1 VRHKTVFGVSW
12 LEWSEWRDS
21 NPRPLVPQTKL
32 ISCLTIPELSP
43 SLIWLHF
50 VEIGSA
56 ENVPLVSKTFLTLE
70 MSRLPNGF
78 DDDATDFEIDGGL
91 PGLPSGKDREIIWDD
106 RLKGLGV
113 AVFPTGVKTYVA
125 QYRKDGRSHR
135 VIIGKH
141 GRLTPDEARR
151 EAKALLGDVEKGAN
165 PALERRTKREAP
177 TLNKAADDFLRY
189 AFAKKKLGTAKGY
202 EGALRLHIL
211 PAIGSNRLTDIQ
223 PVDVEGLH
231 AKMSNRPPQANR
243 TLDVLSAV
251 WTWAAKQKLVEAAS
265 NPAKGV
271 EKYRESA
278 RERYLSRDEFLR
290 LSEALTAAET
300 IGLPYSIDE
309 SAPKA
314 KHAPKPENRRR
325 KFDSHSIAA
334 IRLLMLT
341 GARLRELLHAK
352 WEHVDFERGMI
363 FLPDSKTGKKP
374 IYLSGAAAGIMSA
387 LPRLDG
393 NPYLFPGKLSAR
405 ATEDIDEPKPR
416 TDLKK
421 PWAAI
426 TDAAGLK
433 GLRLHDLRHSFAS
446 VGAGA
451 SLGLPIIGTRPQSAL
466 HDPALRP
473 SRR

>member
-1 VRHKTVFGVSW
+1 MSTQRISKSTV
-12 LEWSEWRDS
+12 
-21 NPRPLVPQTKL
+21 
-32 ISCLTIPELSP
+32 
-43 SLIWLHF
+43 
-50 VEIGSA
+50 
-56 ENVPLVSKTFLTLE
+56 
-70 MSRLPNGF
+70 
-78 DDDATDFEIDGGL
+78 DALFCDAN
-91 PGLPSGKDREIIWDD
+91 KDRDLVWDD
-106 RLKGLGV
+106 RLKGFGV

-125 QYRKDGRSHR
+125 QYRKEGRSHR
-135 VIIGKH
+135 VVIGKH

-151 EAKALLGDVEKGAN
+151 KAKTLLGDVEKGAN

-177 TLNKAADDFLRY
+177 TLNNAAEGFLAH
-189 AFAKKKLGTAKGY
+189 AFAKKKISTAKGY
-202 EGALRLHIL
+202 ESALRLHIL
-211 PAIGSNRLTDIQ
+211 PLLGSKRLMEIQ
-223 PVDVEGLH
+223 STDVEKLH
-231 AKMSNRPPQANR
+231 AGMADRRPQANR

-251 WTWAAKQKLVEAAS
+251 WTWAARQKHVDAAS

-271 EKYRESA
+271 EKYGESG
-278 RERYLSRDEFLR
+278 RERYLSNDEFLR
-290 LSEALTAAET
+290 LSQALTAAET
-300 IGLPYSIDE
+300 IGLPYSVDE
-309 SAPKA
+309 SKNKA

-334 IRLLMLT
+334 IRLLVLT

-374 IYLSGAAAGIMSA
+374 IYLSGAAAGILSA

-393 NPYLFPGKLSAR
+393 NPYLFPGKLGAR
-405 ATEDIDEPKPR
+405 VTEKFDEPKPR

-426 TDAAGLK
+426 TDAAGLN

-451 SLGLPIIGTRPQSAL
+451 SLGLPIIGKLLGHSQPSTTHRYAHL
-466 HDPALRP
+466 DADPM
-473 SRR
+473 RRAVETIGSTIAGAMAGNPRGK